1 MPRHSH
7 LDTEAKLRERVKELT
22 CLYKVVQLATMQ
34 SDAPI
39 SELLQGIAE
48 LLPPGWQFPEITC
61 GRVVLD
67 DQIFETQGFK
77 ETAYKQS
84 ADIVVRG
91 VRRGFIEVVYLER
104 RPRLFEG
111 PFLKEER
118 NLINALAREVS
129 GIVERYQTRI
139 EKADLEEQLRH
150 ADRLATLGQLAAGV
164 AHELNE
170 PLGNILGFAQLAQK
184 SEEISDLVRGDLQK
198 IVAAC
203 LHSREIIN
211 KLKFF
216 TRQIP
221 VQRTKTDLNEIITE
235 RLFFIESRCAK
246 YGIEIERQLD
256 PDLPLIFADPSQLHQ
271 ILINLMVN
279 AVQAMPDGGK
289 LTLATLRQGDNV
301 LLTVKDTGIGISK
314 EILSK
319 IFLPFF
325 TTKDADQGTG
335 LGLSVVD
342 NIIKSHHGEIRA
354 ASEPGRG
361 TIFHVLLP
369 IETHRTVQEEH
380 KK

>member
-1 MPRHSH
+1 MPRRLK
-7 LDTEAKLRERVKELT
+7 LDTEAKLTERVKELT
-22 CLYKVVQLATMQ
+22 CLYNVVQLATLQ

-39 SELLQGIAE
+39 SEVLQGIAE
-48 LLPPGWQFPEITC
+48 LLPPAWQFPEICC
-61 GRVVLD
+61 GRVVLG
-67 DQIFETQGFK
+67 DQCYATAGFRETIFR
-77 ETAYKQS
+77 QS

-91 VRRGFIEVVYLER
+91 LRRGYIEVVYLEK
-104 RPRLFEG
+104 RPKLFEG
-111 PFLKEER
+111 PFLQEER
-118 NLINALAREVS
+118 NLIDALAREVS

-139 EKADLEEQLRH
+139 EKAELEEQLRH

-184 SEEISDLVRGDLQK
+184 SAEISSSVRGDLQK
-198 IVAAC
+198 IVVAC

-211 KLKFF
+211 KLKFYA
-216 TRQIP
+216 RQMP
-221 VQRTKTDLNEIITE
+221 VQRKETDLNEIISE

-246 YGIEIERQLD
+246 HGIEIERQLA
-256 PDLPLIFADPSQLHQ
+256 PDLPRIFADPSQLHQ

-279 AVQAMPDGGK
+279 AVQAMPNGGR
-289 LTLATLRQGDNV
+289 LTLATAQEGDNIV
-301 LLTVKDTGIGISK
+301 LSVKDTGVGIPE

-342 NIIKSHHGEIRA
+342 DIVKSHGGQIRA
-354 ASEPGRG
+354 AAAQGGG
-361 TIFHVLLP
+361 TVFRILLP
-369 IETHRTVQEEH
+369 VDANRPTHEELEP
-380 KK
+380 